1 MRSTVFNIT
10 LIFNLVFEDMC
21 QWVKIYEQTGPSR
34 FALDKCTLDSCNEKV
49 DDSNFITFDLIRDFS
64 QFRFKFEWDD
74 KEAMTWKQDKNPLS
88 EIRTVIYDISFKTR
102 KLKSS
107 V

>member
-1 MRSTVFNIT
+1 
-10 LIFNLVFEDMC
+10 MC
-21 QWVKIYEQTGPSR
+21 QWIKIYEQTGPSR
-34 FALDKCTLDSCNEKV
+34 FALDGCSLESCNEKV